1 VKIAIISPIRL
12 FRDCLAASFR
22 TMEPEP
28 EVSTEPTIAALSGRV
43 AGEEPDIGLVDVT
56 KGLEVTQDCLLEEVG
71 LVAAKWPELRL
82 LAIGLEERREEVVR
96 YGRAGFVSY
105 VSRNA
110 SIPELQAAIADA
122 FARRLQCPAEISGG
136 LIRALFRR
144 HQPSLPPS
152 TDDPSLTGREAEVL
166 HMIGRGLSNKEI
178 ARELSLSV
186 ATVKQHVH
194 NVLAKLGVGHRAQA
208 MRQVREMPWIGAR
221 Q

>member
-1 VKIAIISPIRL
+1 
-12 FRDCLAASFR
+12 
-22 TMEPEP
+22 MEPEP
-28 EVSTEPTIAALSGRV
+28 EVSTEATIAALCGRV
-43 AGEEPDIGLVDVT
+43 AGEQPDIGLVDVT
-56 KGLEVTQDCLLEEVG
+56 KGVEVTQNCLLEEVG

-110 SIPELQAAIADA
+110 SVPELQTAIADA
-122 FARRLQCPAEISGG
+122 VAGRLRCPAEISGD
-136 LIRALFRR
+136 LIRGLFRR
-144 HQPSLPPS
+144 HPPPLPP
-152 TDDPSLTGREAEVL
+152 TADPSLTGREAEVL

-194 NVLAKLGVGHRAQA
+194 NVLAKLSVGHRAQA
-208 MRQVREMPWIGAR
+208 MRQVRENPWIGVR